1 MVRIEGGL
9 ITGKYNVSDLPNG
22 DISKAKASTNFQTM
36 AITCNDVCIP
46 VYQTICA
53 GPIEGLEGEASG
65 SCETTQIGQRCVQ
78 ICYVTGNPNVP
89 LPGGGGGGST
99 TPGWGNP
106 ADPCDQ
112 VDNLK
117 NNTEFKAKMTD
128 LKNKTA
134 LTYEAAYTFT
144 TGTST
149 YNYHQGEIDDEF
161 IELSVSNPID
171 GYVHS
176 HTKTGFTTFS
186 AADVQAI
193 YQLYSANKLNS
204 LNTFT
209 AGVVVP
215 SGSSYILKVSNS
227 QAFLEFSAANFN
239 TTHNFNT
246 LETVYNGATNVFLT
260 MGRSLSEARQAAFL
274 TVFKDA
280 GLRLFKG
287 DHTFNNWQGIG
298 LNGLEVINTNCN

>member
-1 MVRIEGGL
+1 
-9 ITGKYNVSDLPNG
+9 
-22 DISKAKASTNFQTM
+22 M

-112 VDNLK
+112 VNNLK

-134 LTYEAAYTFT
+134 LTYEAAYTLL
-144 TGTST
+144 
-149 YNYHQGEIDDEF
+149 QGQ
-161 IELSVSNPID
+161 VPIIIIR
-171 GYVHS
+171 V
-176 HTKTGFTTFS
+176 K
-186 AADVQAI
+186 
-193 YQLYSANKLNS
+193 
-204 LNTFT
+204 
-209 AGVVVP
+209 
-215 SGSSYILKVSNS
+215 
-227 QAFLEFSAANFN
+227 
-239 TTHNFNT
+239 
-246 LETVYNGATNVFLT
+246 LT
-260 MGRSLSEARQAAFL
+260 MSLLSFQYPILLMAMSIHI
-274 TVFKDA
+274 
-280 GLRLFKG
+280 LRLALQPFLLPMYKLYIS
-287 DHTFNNWQGIG
+287 FIQPIS
-298 LNGLEVINTNCN
+298 